1 MTAKLSFGC
10 KEKVAAW
17 DPQLEG
23 ARSGVESCQ
32 CSLGEA
38 QR

>member
-17 DPQLEG
+17 DPRLEG
-23 ARSGVESCQ
+23 ARAGVESNQ
-32 CSLGEA
+32 CSSGEA
-38 QR
+38 PR